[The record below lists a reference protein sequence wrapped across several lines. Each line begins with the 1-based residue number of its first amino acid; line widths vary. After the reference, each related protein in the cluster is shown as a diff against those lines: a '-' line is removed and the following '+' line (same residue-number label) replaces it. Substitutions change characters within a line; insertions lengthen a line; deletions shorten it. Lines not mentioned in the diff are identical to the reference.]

1 MQLTLLVPGL
11 LLPDAIRT
19 DTVFDLSAPAL
30 SLLLGRGQRRE
41 LDANWLASAFGLPL
55 PLPAAALRVGAGPSQ
70 ADASGLS
77 PPGVGGSEPGLRAW
91 GANKVGAGGTA
102 SAGTAAN
109 MGTASG
115 DWICLD
121 PVHLQVAREGI
132 SLADPARLN
141 VTAAEAAALIEAVA
155 PLFADWGTLSASA
168 PRHWELQLAKPL
180 ALTTCPLADAISR
193 PVDPGLPGGPDGLAW
208 RRLIA
213 AAQTIMHS
221 HPVNRS
227 RDALGEP
234 LINSLWP
241 WGFGNLPDAVQ
252 ANFNVV
258 WSSDPVLAGLCTL
271 ADLPCLAPPERF
283 QPASGRV
290 LAVVE
295 SMEHPARTFDAL
307 AWSDALLAFERNWI
321 VPGLASLQK
330 RECRE
335 LRVIGTSIA
344 GAADVARTVAFSL
357 TRGERWH
364 LWKRPRPL
372 TTLA

>member
-19 DTVFDLSAPAL
+19 DSVFDLSAPAL

-41 LDANWLASAFGLPL
+41 LDANWLASAFGLSP
-55 PLPAAALRVGAGPSQ
+55 PLPAAALR
-70 ADASGLS
+70 
-77 PPGVGGSEPGLRAW
+77 
-91 GANKVGAGGTA
+91 KVGDG
-102 SAGTAAN
+102 
-109 MGTASG
+109 GTASG

-141 VTAAEAAALIEAVA
+141 PTPAEAAALIEAVA

-168 PRHWELQLAKPL
+168 PQHWELRLAKPL
-180 ALTTCPLADAISR
+180 ALTTCPLADAVSR
-193 PVDPGLPGGPDGLAW
+193 PVDPALPGGPDGLAW

-213 AAQTIMHS
+213 EAQTIMHS

-227 RDALGEP
+227 RDALNQP

-241 WGFGNLPDAVQ
+241 WGQGNLPAAVQ
-252 ANFNVV
+252 ADFNVV
-258 WSSDPVLAGLCTL
+258 WNSDPVLAGLCTL

-290 LAVVE
+290 LAIVE

-307 AWSDALLAFERNWI
+307 AWRDALLSFERNWI

>member
-41 LDANWLASAFGLPL
+41 LTPDWLAGAFGLSP
-55 PLPAAALRVGAGPSQ
+55 PLPAAALR
-70 ADASGLS
+70 
-77 PPGVGGSEPGLRAW
+77 
-91 GANKVGAGGTA
+91 KVGAGETA
-102 SAGTAAN
+102 LGN
-109 MGTASG
+109 
-115 DWICLD
+115 WLCLD

-132 SLADPARLN
+132 SLADPARLEL
-141 VTAAEAAALIEAVA
+141 TAAEAAALIEAIR

-168 PRHWELQLAKPL
+168 PAYWELALKKSL
-180 ALTTCPLADAISR
+180 ALTTCPLSDAISR
-193 PVDPGLPGGPDGLAW
+193 SVDPGLPGGPDGQAW

-213 AAQTIMHS
+213 EAQTIMHN
-221 HPVNRS
+221 HPVNRT
-227 RDALGEP
+227 RDGLGQP

-241 WGFGNLPDAVQ
+241 WGFGSLPDAVQ

-258 WSSDPVLAGLCTL
+258 WSNDPVLAGLCTL
-271 ADLPCLAPPERF
+271 ANLPYLAPPERF

-290 LAVVE
+290 LAIVD
-295 SMEHPARTFDAL
+295 SLEHPARTFDAL
-307 AWSDALLAFERNWI
+307 AWRNALLDFERNWI
-321 VPGLASLQK
+321 VPGLASLKK

-335 LRVIGTSIA
+335 LRVIGASIP

-357 TRGERWH
+357 TRGEHWQ

-372 TTLA
+372 TALA

>member
-19 DTVFDLSAPAL
+19 DSVFDLSAPAL

-41 LDANWLASAFGLPL
+41 LDAHWLASAFGLPP
-55 PLPAAALRVGAGPSQ
+55 PLPAAALRKVGAGPSQ
-70 ADASGLS
+70 ADFRPPWGQRAGVAS
-77 PPGVGGSEPGLRAW
+77 VGAI
-91 GANKVGAGGTA
+91 KVGAGVTA
-102 SAGTAAN
+102 P
-109 MGTASG
+109 G

-155 PLFADWGTLSASA
+155 PLFADWGKLSASA
-168 PRHWELQLAKPL
+168 PAHWELQLAKPL
-180 ALTTCPLADAISR
+180 ELTTCPLSDAIGQR
-193 PVDPGLPGGPDGLAW
+193 VDPALPGGPAGLAW

-227 RDALGEP
+227 RDALGQP

-241 WGFGNLPDAVQ
+241 WGPGSLPAAVQ

-258 WSSDPVLAGLCTL
+258 WSRDPVLAGLCAL
-271 ADLPCLAPPERF
+271 ADLPCLAPPEHF

-290 LAVVE
+290 LAIVE
-295 SMEHPARTFDAL
+295 SMAHPARTFDAL
-307 AWSDALLAFERNWI
+307 AWRDALLAFERNWI

-335 LRVIGTSIA
+335 LRVIGTSSA
-344 GAADVARTVAFSL
+344 GAADVARSVAFSL
-357 TRGERWH
+357 TRGERWQ